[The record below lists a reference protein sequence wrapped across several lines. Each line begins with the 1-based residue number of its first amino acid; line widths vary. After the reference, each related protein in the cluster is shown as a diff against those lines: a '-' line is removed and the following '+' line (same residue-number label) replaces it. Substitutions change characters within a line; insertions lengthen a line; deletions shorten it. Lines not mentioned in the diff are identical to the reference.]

1 MPRKERDGHGGR
13 SQDGGP
19 ALAGAA
25 VVVPLI
31 AGCSGGGGGS
41 AADSG
46 GGSSGASRQ
55 SAASSPA
62 PATPGGDAAGGAGSS
77 GGQASS
83 IKLVD
88 LGNRI
93 VRKATVNLQVG
104 KGKLSDT
111 ISRATEAVRNQR
123 GIYVSASTEVP
134 DDGPASG
141 HVTFRVPVDAFETTL
156 RELKGLGTYRGEQSS
171 SEDVTSQYVDLNA
184 QLAAWRAQQRVY
196 LRLLDRAKS
205 SSEVISVQTQL
216 EQVQSNINRLQ
227 GQVDY
232 LRDQS
237 SFSTIQLDLTEPGA
251 AGRPAPTGRF
261 ARAWATAV
269 DGLGVMGS
277 AALVAL
283 VWLLPI
289 AAIALVARP
298 VLRAVRRTGL
308 LPTGSGPTTPAA
320 P

>member
-1 MPRKERDGHGGR
+1 MVTMAGLRTAAR
-13 SQDGGP
+13 

-25 VVVPLI
+25 VVVLLI
-31 AGCSGGGGGS
+31 AGCGSGGGGS

-46 GGSSGASRQ
+46 GGSSGGARQ
-55 SAASSPA
+55 SAASPA
-62 PATPGGDAAGGAGSS
+62 PATPGGGAGSG
-77 GGQASS
+77 GGQAASS

-111 ISRATEAVRNQR
+111 ISRATDVVRNQR
-123 GIYVSASTEVP
+123 GIYVSAATEVP

-205 SSEVISVQTQL
+205 ISEVISVQTQL

-251 AGRPAPTGRF
+251 AGRPAPAGRF

-289 AAIALVARP
+289 ATVALVARP
-298 VLRAVRRTGL
+298 VLRAVRRAGL
-308 LPTGSGPTTPAA
+308 LPSGTGPTTPAA

>member
-1 MPRKERDGHGGR
+1 MVTMAGLRTVAR
-13 SQDGGP
+13 

-25 VVVPLI
+25 VVVLLI

-41 AADSG
+41 ATDSG
-46 GGSSGASRQ
+46 GGSSQGARQ
-55 SAASSPA
+55 GATSPA
-62 PATPGGDAAGGAGSS
+62 PATPGG
-77 GGQASS
+77 GQASS
-83 IKLVD
+83 LKLVD

-93 VRKATVNLQVG
+93 VRKATVSLQVG

-111 ISRATEAVRNQR
+111 ISRATDVVRNQR

-156 RELKGLGTYRGEQSS
+156 RELKGLGAYRGEQSS

-196 LRLLDRAKS
+196 LRLLDQAKS
-205 SSEVISVQTQL
+205 ISEVISVQTQL

-232 LRDQS
+232 LRNQS
-237 SFSTIQLDLTEPGA
+237 SFSTIELDLTEPGA
-251 AGRPAPTGRF
+251 AGRPAPAGRF
-261 ARAWATAV
+261 ARAWQTAV

-289 AAIALVARP
+289 AAVALVARP
-298 VLRAVRRTGL
+298 VLRAVRRAGL
-308 LPTGSGPTTPAA
+308 LPSGTGPTTPAA

>member
-1 MPRKERDGHGGR
+1 MVTMAGLRTVAR
-13 SQDGGP
+13 

-25 VVVPLI
+25 VVVLLI

-41 AADSG
+41 ATDSG
-46 GGSSGASRQ
+46 GGSSEGARQ
-55 SAASSPA
+55 GASSPA
-62 PATPGGDAAGGAGSS
+62 PATPGGAAAGTGSG

-83 IKLVD
+83 LKLVD

-93 VRKATVNLQVG
+93 VRKANVSLQVG

-111 ISRATEAVRNQR
+111 ISRATDVVRNQR

-156 RELKGLGTYRGEQSS
+156 RELKGLGAYRGEQSS
-171 SEDVTSQYVDLNA
+171 SEDVTSQYVDLTA

-196 LRLLDRAKS
+196 LRLLDQAKS
-205 SSEVISVQTQL
+205 ISEVISVQTQL

-232 LRDQS
+232 LRNQS

-251 AGRPAPTGRF
+251 AGQPAPSGRF

-289 AAIALVARP
+289 AAISGDRKLAAATFALSAFVIGMRVPIWLAY
-298 VLRAVRRTGL
+298 
-308 LPTGSGPTTPAA
+308 
-320 P
+320 